1 VALFLKGLAIGL
13 AIAAP
18 VGPIGLLCIRRTLA
32 LGRLAGLT
40 AGLGAAAADAVYG
53 FIAAFGLTLV
63 AAFLVEQ
70 RAWFALGGGVFLCYV
85 GLAEWFARPPSP
97 EDAAKA
103 AAEVAAHEAAGI
115 GALFRGF
122 FTTFLLT
129 LANPMTILSFAA
141 IFAGLGLPAEVAAS
155 AELGGVAGAH
165 DGVALAQLVG
175 GVFLGSAG
183 WWLALSGGVGFIR
196 HRLGP
201 GRLRW
206 LNRVS
211 GAALIGFGL
220 YALSQAIR

>member
-40 AGLGAAAADAVYG
+40 AGLGAATADAVYG
-53 FIAAFGLTLV
+53 FIAAFGLTFV
-63 AAFLVEQ
+63 AAFLIEQ

-103 AAEVAAHEAAGI
+103 EAEAAAHEAAGI
-115 GALFRGF
+115 GALFSGF

-141 IFAGLGLPAEVAAS
+141 IFAGLGLPAEVATS
-155 AELGGVAGAH
+155 AEIGGAPGRDGGAL
-165 DGVALAQLVG
+165 VQLVG
-175 GVFLGSAG
+175 GVFLGSAA
-183 WWLALSGGVGFIR
+183 WWLALSGGVGLIR

-211 GAALIGFGL
+211 GVALIGFGL
-220 YALSQAIR
+220 YALSQTIR

>member
-1 VALFLKGLAIGL
+1 MALFLKGLAIGL

-32 LGRLAGLT
+32 HGRLAGFA
-40 AGLGAAAADAVYG
+40 AGLGAAVADAVYG
-53 FIAAFGLTLV
+53 FVAAFGLTLV

-85 GLAEWFARPPSP
+85 GLTEWFARPPSP
-97 EDAAKA
+97 EAEAEAAAKA
-103 AAEVAAHEAAGI
+103 AAREASGI
-115 GALFRGF
+115 GGLVGGLVGGF

-155 AELGGVAGAH
+155 AEIG
-165 DGVALAQLVG
+165 GVALAQLVG

-183 WWLALSGGVGFIR
+183 WWLALSGGVGFLR
-196 HRLGP
+196 DRLGP

-220 YALSQAIR
+220 YALSQTIR